1 MEIKRH
7 IQTSVENKA
16 RQTFCCY
23 WLLTSSWSH
32 LIRMLVKCC
41 LTFIQRIYL

>member
-23 WLLTSSWSH
+23 SLHLDLTLSGCWL
-32 LIRMLVKCC
+32 
-41 LTFIQRIYL
+41 